1 MLDGTDVD
9 GWLISGTVWEETP
22 IADVDRLEEGAV
34 LSCDANRMPGNAD
47 QSALAMAT
55 LVEIFSEGLDTQV
68 MHDHYGG

>member
-1 MLDGTDVD
+1 M
-9 GWLISGTVWEETP
+9 
-22 IADVDRLEEGAV
+22 DRLEEGAV